1 MLCYI
6 GCMLLDCQLVP
17 QTIVKPKSF
26 VGLMSMYE
34 SNFLRLKL
42 LVPELERLDGCFR
55 SRVAGDC
62 DLYVEILERSRFT
75 VTLLLTYR
83 FECENGNVANPDMV
97 VRAYLDGELAESM
110 SLGECQNRSSPP
122 RSNSSRSGELGA
134 RWKRN
139 VILNKWLEYLR
150 DQGHLILE
158 R

>member
-17 QTIVKPKSF
+17 QTIVKPGSF
-26 VGLMSMYE
+26 VGLMSLYE
-34 SNFLRLKL
+34 SNYLRLLL
-42 LVPELERLDGCFR
+42 LVPELDRLDGCFH

-62 DLYVEILERSRFT
+62 DLYVEILERCRYT

-83 FECENGNVANPDMV
+83 FDSENGIVANPDMV

-110 SLGECQNRSSPP
+110 SLGERHRHASVPRLSAP
-122 RSNSSRSGELGA
+122 RSRELGD
-134 RWKRN
+134 RWQRN
-139 VILNKWLEYLR
+139 IILNKWLEYLR
-150 DQGHLILE
+150 ERGHLILE

>member
-1 MLCYI
+1 
-6 GCMLLDCQLVP
+6 MLLDYQLVP
-17 QTIVKPKSF
+17 QAIVKPKSF
-26 VGLMSMYE
+26 IGLMSMYE

-62 DLYVEILERSRFT
+62 DLFVEILERSRFT

-83 FECENGNVANPDMV
+83 FECENGSVANPDMV

-110 SLGECQNRSSPP
+110 SLGESQKRAGPT
-122 RSNSSRSGELGA
+122 RFNSSRSGELGA

>member
-6 GCMLLDCQLVP
+6 GCMLLDYQLVP
-17 QTIVKPKSF
+17 QTIVKPRSF
-26 VGLMSMYE
+26 VGLMSLYE
-34 SNFLRLKL
+34 SNYLRLLL
-42 LVPELERLDGCFR
+42 LVPELERLDGCFH

-62 DLYVEILERSRFT
+62 DLYVEILERCRYT
-75 VTLLLTYR
+75 VTLSLTYQ
-83 FECENGNVANPDMV
+83 FDNGHGNVANPDMV

-110 SLGECQNRSSPP
+110 SLGGRNRSAGLP
-122 RSNSSRSGELGA
+122 RFNASRSRDLGA

-139 VILNKWLEYLR
+139 MILNKWLEYLR

>member
-6 GCMLLDCQLVP
+6 GCMLLDYQLVP
-17 QTIVKPKSF
+17 QTIIKPGSF
-26 VGLMSMYE
+26 VGLMSLYE
-34 SNFLRLKL
+34 SNYLRLL
-42 LVPELERLDGCFR
+42 LLIPELERLDGCFR

-62 DLYVEILERSRFT
+62 DFYVEILERCRYT
-75 VTLLLTYR
+75 VTLSLTYQ
-83 FECENGNVANPDMV
+83 FDNESGNVANPDMV

-110 SLGECQNRSSPP
+110 SLGVRNRNASLP
-122 RSNSSRSGELGA
+122 RFNASRSRDLGA

-139 VILNKWLEYLR
+139 MILNKWLEYLR

>member
-6 GCMLLDCQLVP
+6 GCMLLDYQLVP
-17 QTIVKPKSF
+17 QTIVKPKTF
-26 VGLMSMYE
+26 TGLMSLYE

-42 LVPELERLDGCFR
+42 LVPELERLDGCFH

-62 DLYVEILERSRFT
+62 DLFVEILERSRFT

-83 FECENGNVANPDMV
+83 FECETGNVANPDMV

-110 SLGECQNRSSPP
+110 SLGESQKRAGSSLF
-122 RSNSSRSGELGA
+122 NSSRSGELGA